1 MTQRTLTGSLL
12 VGQRLLDFDALR
24 EKEDDERKGMAVA
37 LVAGEAVV
45 PVIFGGSESMRRENQ
60 YQLIPRG
67 S

>member
-1 MTQRTLTGSLL
+1 MGY
-12 VGQRLLDFDALR
+12 LR

-45 PVIFGGSESMRRENQ
+45 PVIFGGNESMRRENQ
-60 YQLIPRG
+60 YQLSPRG